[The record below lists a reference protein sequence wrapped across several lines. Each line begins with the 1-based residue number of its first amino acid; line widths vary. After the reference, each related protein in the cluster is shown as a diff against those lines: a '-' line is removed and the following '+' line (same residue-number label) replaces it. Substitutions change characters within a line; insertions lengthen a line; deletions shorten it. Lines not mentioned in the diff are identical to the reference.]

1 MSFTYEQYDVL
12 HNFIS
17 PITGRVLSDPNYVL
31 IGNKNGI
38 AIPSPIIIDI
48 RLDLIAL
55 KKRYNS
61 LVKGDIIIGHPN
73 NELPNAQVLFNLAE
87 GYLYNIDGIVST
99 TAIIP
104 ISDLPDLPYKN
115 IWIGDNTNR
124 PVPQQRVTLDNLP
137 TFLNLFP
144 TSENKRQNF
153 GIYNLYT
160 GKTVTLTDP
169 LGTGTPSITMRLDM
183 SNLPNVKIGRMLLS
197 VKNIIPPITTSST
210 PPYIS
215 INGDLNW
222 DPRGVDDDNYGVLK
236 EIGLNPGEIFIG
248 DPANTG
254 QIIVSNKLPDTI
266 LPDLPIGNIWIG
278 NTSNRPQPYPYID
291 ITNLPRL
298 GTSFLYDG
306 QIWRGTASGQA
317 VVSDDL
323 GKLELSFTIYKTI
336 TAPLAIETAIAAF
349 HLIVTAEIAAAI
361 AAATPAIVAASVTA
375 AATFILPIADA
386 AAKNYTDNKISA
398 LRLNNISADA
408 DVSLY
413 NFKIINLAN
422 PINPLDAVNL
432 QTMQTAI
439 SGATGGLIS
448 SVTGTANQI
457 TANTV
462 AGAVTLS
469 LPANVIISTSLT
481 AGNLELIGNTLQTNN
496 TNGNLT
502 LNPNGTG
509 NIDVNNHRI
518 INLANPVNLQ
528 DAVNL
533 QTLNTAISGIIIS
546 GTTNQI
552 TVNTVLGISTISL
565 PSAVIIST
573 SLTAGNMQL
582 IGNSLVSTNTNG
594 NIILNPNGTGNVDIN
609 NHRIINLSD
618 PINPLDAVNLQTLTA
633 AISVGVI
640 NSITGTANQ
649 ITANTVSG
657 AVTLSLP
664 SDVIISNTLT
674 AGNME
679 LTSNSLISTNSNGAI
694 SITPNGSGNLLLI
707 PSPSTGN
714 VGIKGTPSY
723 PLDVF
728 GAIRTHRIIG
738 NTSVGVTVIVGT
750 STVTGTGA
758 SVTNKDGSEL
768 AGSITLT
775 TGTGI
780 SIPGT
785 TNPILTVIL
794 ASSMPTNTFVAILTP
809 GSLTAAGLPL
819 YVIKTGL
826 DRFTIRCTTALTNST
841 VYTFNYHVI
850 GN

>member
-17 PITGRVLSDPNYVL
+17 PITGRILSDPNYVL

-55 KKRYNS
+55 RKRYNS

-73 NELPNAQVLFNLAE
+73 NELPNAQVLFNLE
-87 GYLYNIDGIVST
+87 NGFLYNTEGIVST
-99 TAIIP
+99 TTIIP
-104 ISDLPDLPYKN
+104 IGGLPDLPYKN
-115 IWIGDNTNR
+115 IWIGDITNR
-124 PVPQQRVTLDNLP
+124 PVPQQRVALDNLP
-137 TFLNLFP
+137 SFRTLNPF
-144 TSENKRQNF
+144 NNF
-153 GIYNLYT
+153 GIYGLYT
-160 GKTVTLTDP
+160 GQFLSLTSP
-169 LGTGTPSITMRLDM
+169 LDIAQPTTTQRIDM
-183 SNLPNVKIGRMLLS
+183 SNMPHLSKGKMWIGKLNYLPPVITPIPTFPYVQVVGSLNWSAPG
-197 VKNIIPPITTSST
+197 IPP
-210 PPYIS
+210 
-215 INGDLNW
+215 GDG
-222 DPRGVDDDNYGVLK
+222 DAVPT
-236 EIGLNPGEIFIG
+236 EIGLNAGEIFIG

-254 QIIVSNKLPDTI
+254 QIIVSNKLPNTI
-266 LPDLPIGNIWIG
+266 LPDLPTGNIWIG
-278 NTSNRPQPYPYID
+278 NTSNRAQPYPYID
-291 ITNLPRL
+291 ISNLPRL
-298 GTSFLYDG
+298 GYTFFPPYGG

-323 GKLELSFTIYKTI
+323 GKLELGFNIYKTV
-336 TAPLAIETAIAAF
+336 TAPLAINAAIAAF
-349 HLIVTAEIAAAI
+349 HLVVLADIAAAI
-361 AAATPAIVAASVTA
+361 TAATPGIVAASVTA

-386 AAKNYTDNKISA
+386 AAKSYTDNQISA
-398 LRLNNISADA
+398 LRLNKISADA

-413 NFKIINLAN
+413 NFKIINLAD

-432 QTMQTAI
+432 QTMQAAI

-448 SVTGTANQI
+448 SVTGTVNQI

-469 LPANVIISTSLT
+469 LPSDVIISTSLT
-481 AGNLELIGNTLQTNN
+481 AGNLELIGNTLQSNN
-496 TNGNLT
+496 TNGNIL

-509 NIDVNNHRI
+509 NVDVNNHRI
-518 INLANPVNLQ
+518 INVANAIGAQ

-533 QTLNTAISGIIIS
+533 QTLNAAISGILIV

-552 TVNTVLGISTISL
+552 TVNTVSSISTISL
-565 PSAVIIST
+565 PASVIIST

-582 IGNSLVSTNTNG
+582 TGNSLVSTNTNG
-594 NIILNPNGTGNVDIN
+594 NITLNPNGTGNVDVN
-609 NHRIINLSD
+609 NHKIINLAN
-618 PINPLDAVNLQTLTA
+618 PVNPLDAVNLQTLNA
-633 AISVGVI
+633 AIGTGVI
-640 NSITGTANQ
+640 NSVSGTTNQ
-649 ITANTVSG
+649 ITATTVSG

-664 SDVIISNTLT
+664 STVIISTLLQ

-679 LTSNSLISTNSNGAI
+679 MIGNSLISTNINGNI
-694 SITPNGSGNLLLI
+694 SIAPDGSGNLLLV

-728 GAIRTHRIIG
+728 GTIRTQRIIG
-738 NTSVGVTVIVGT
+738 NTGTGITVGAGAT
-750 STVTGTGA
+750 SVTGTGRFT
-758 SVTNKDGSEL
+758 SNDGSEL

-780 SIPGT
+780 TIAGT
-785 TNPILTVIL
+785 TNPVLNITLSSAMPSTAYTV
-794 ASSMPTNTFVAILTP
+794 VLTP

-819 YVIKTGL
+819 YVIKTSASA
-826 DRFTIRCTTALTNST
+826 FTIRCTAILANST
-841 VYTFNYHVI
+841 AYTFNYHVI